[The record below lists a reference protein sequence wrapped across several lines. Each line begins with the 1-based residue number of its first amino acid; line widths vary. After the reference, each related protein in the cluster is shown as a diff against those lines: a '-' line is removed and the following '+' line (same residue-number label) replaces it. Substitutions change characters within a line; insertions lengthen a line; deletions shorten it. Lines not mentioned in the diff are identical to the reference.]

1 MKFGLGAVIVADE
14 KKAKLADWIEKVEAG
29 MVFVNEVVKSDMSL
43 PSGGIKQSG
52 FGREC
57 AKYGIESFAN
67 VKTVWIN

>member
-1 MKFGLGAVIVADE
+1 M
-14 KKAKLADWIEKVEAG
+14 
-29 MVFVNEVVKSDMSL
+29 FVNDSVRSDFSL

-67 VKTVWIN
+67 IKTVWIN